1 MEKVRRASDLV
12 YGCADSGHEEG
23 AGDFLDPSSMVV
35 LEISLGP
42 QRRRQPLCFNMVQ
55 KKNRVWDKLKPVL
68 FLSGE
73 S

>member
-1 MEKVRRASDLV
+1 M

-23 AGDFLDPSSMVV
+23 VGGFLDPGSMVV

-42 QRRRQPLCFNMVQ
+42 QRRRQPLCFNLAE
-55 KKNRVWDKLKPVL
+55 KKRVWDKLKPVL